1 VVSFGPEEEIHQHA
15 PLEAVIRFGK
25 GGERL
30 VPVKLGARLTEMGTL
45 ETWCDSKV
53 SENRWRLQFQLRKS
67 AGPASAIARKPAAVV
82 SQEAVDAAVELIRG
96 TFSAGSG
103 SAGSGTP
110 EELPARLE
118 AALGLGRN
126 SWPVDVARR
135 LADVFLELI
144 ENRKR
149 SAALEV
155 RWLNLG
161 GFCLRPGFGYIGD
174 DFRIEQAR
182 RIYSAGPQFANQ
194 VQNEVDWW
202 IFWGRVAG
210 GLNRNQQSDVVQR
223 LLPMLLPKPG
233 KKPQRINSSL
243 LREMWRTASSMELI
257 PAGNRIQ
264 LGDALLKQGKESGF
278 DDTVLW
284 CLSRLGA
291 RQLFYGP
298 ANQVSAASVAT
309 RWIEALVSVPRAEE
323 TLVSL
328 ARRTGDP
335 VRDVSATTLAAVRA
349 GLTDERSIAQLEGD
363 AERDDRALGRIF
375 GEDLPSGLTLA
386 S

>member
-1 VVSFGPEEEIHQHA
+1 MTVRA
-15 PLEAVIRFGK
+15 L
-25 GGERL
+25 
-30 VPVKLGARLTEMGTL
+30 LGACGL
-45 ETWCDSKV
+45 
-53 SENRWRLQFQLRKS
+53 NR
-67 AGPASAIARKPAAVV
+67 P
-82 SQEAVDAAVELIRG
+82 
-96 TFSAGSG
+96 
-103 SAGSGTP
+103 
-110 EELPARLE
+110 
-118 AALGLGRN
+118 
-126 SWPVDVARR
+126 DVARR
-135 LADVFLELI
+135 LGDVFLEQM

-174 DFRIEQAR
+174 DFRIEQVR

-194 VQNEVDWW
+194 VQNETDWW

-210 GLNRNQQSDVVQR
+210 GLNRNQQSDMVQR
-223 LLPMLLPKPG
+223 LLPVLLPKPG
-233 KKPQRINSSL
+233 KKPQRMNSSL

-278 DDTVLW
+278 DATTLW

-298 ANQVSAASVAT
+298 INQVLAASVAT
-309 RWIEALVSVPRAEE
+309 RWIEALINVAQAGAG
-323 TLVSL
+323 TGDDALVSL

-349 GLTDERSIAQLEGD
+349 RLKDERLIAQLEGD
-363 AERDDRALGRIF
+363 AERDDRTMGRIF
-375 GEDLPSGLTLA
+375 GEDLPSGLVLIGAAT
-386 S
+386 